1 MTRSPRYIKWEKQQS
16 ACYLLYKKE
25 NKNVYLCVSLHLH
38 KEILKEKHQ
47 INKKGL
53 FLRETMEEAGVEARL
68 LFNILLEGFDL

>member
-1 MTRSPRYIKWEKQQS
+1 MCFFTFAQR
-16 ACYLLYKKE
+16 
-25 NKNVYLCVSLHLH
+25 
-38 KEILKEKHQ
+38 ILKEKHQ